1 MHYEEKAFFIWRI
14 KTSVRYVIP
23 HGLTFWRVR
32 KKAKCV
38 KFETW
43 KYWICFEP
51 NLKRDFV
58 SGVNM
63 KVFLDLY
70 FYCFQCTTRVCHDS
84 AQANRDSMEL
94 YKIHHEPGTS
104 FKCYFHPKS
113 VVKDGAVLKQTIHWS
128 LAIHVTL
135 WPGLGIITGIGIC
148 TCTFY
153 WKRCRRNRYDLEE
166 SARAQFDDNRITDPY
181 NNLERY

>member
-1 MHYEEKAFFIWRI
+1 M
-14 KTSVRYVIP
+14 
-23 HGLTFWRVR
+23 
-32 KKAKCV
+32 KCV
-38 KFETW
+38 LNPWLTEIL
-43 KYWICFEP
+43 Y
-51 NLKRDFV
+51 L
-58 SGVNM
+58 M
-63 KVFLDLY
+63 KAFLDLY
-70 FYCFQCTTRVCHDS
+70 FYYFQCTTRVCHDS

-113 VVKDGAVLKQTIHWS
+113 VVKDGAVLNQTIHWS

-135 WPGLGIITGIGIC
+135 WPGLGILTGIGIC

-153 WKRCRRNRYDLEE
+153 WKRCKRNRYDFEE
-166 SARAQFDDNRITDPY
+166 STRAHFDNNRITNPY